1 MGDGPGISHAEALGQ
16 KDGSSE
22 KAWPAAEGWREGRPR
37 QPLPTG
43 WRGQWSDSC
52 WGWWGRGWIRE
63 ACGFAGSVTEAK
75 WTPPGNLSQAMGG
88 TRPRHMLYLEAQ
100 GDRLS
105 GDHVAHVE
113 DITFNGAC
121 DCGRHTCAHEGQ
133 GERAFLGDD
142 VQCFLGLQRPRP
154 LA

>member
-1 MGDGPGISHAEALGQ
+1 MTAAGGGGGGGGRAASAVSLTEA
-16 KDGSSE
+16 
-22 KAWPAAEGWREGRPR
+22 
-37 QPLPTG
+37 
-43 WRGQWSDSC
+43 
-52 WGWWGRGWIRE
+52 GWI
-63 ACGFAGSVTEAK
+63 
-75 WTPPGNLSQAMGG
+75 PPGNLSQAMGS

-100 GDRLS
+100 GNRLS

-121 DCGRHTCAHEGQ
+121 DRGRHTRAHEGQ